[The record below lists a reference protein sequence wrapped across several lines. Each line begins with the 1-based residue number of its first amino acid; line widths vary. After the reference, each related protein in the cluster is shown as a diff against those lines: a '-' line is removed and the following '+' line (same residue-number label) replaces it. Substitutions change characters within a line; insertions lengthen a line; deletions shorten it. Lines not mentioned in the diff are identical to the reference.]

1 MRKTPGRRIGVD
13 YLSSYIQNKTYSL
26 VLAVVLFCCLAA
38 LADEAL
44 RYVTHLLKLEAG
56 NLS

>member
-38 LADEAL
+38 LADAAL
-44 RYVTHLLKLEAG
+44 RYVTHLLKLE
-56 NLS
+56 S